1 LQTDEVEAAVQAI
14 KDSDPA
20 RIAELLERD
29 PALASTKTT
38 DGLSVLTT
46 AAYHGRTEILE
57 LLLTTGPELDIFEAS
72 TVGRTARVEALVHA
86 GADIR
91 SKSPDGFTPLHLAAF
106 FGQTATAAA
115 LLSRGAPVDIVSEND
130 LGVHP
135 LNSAVA
141 GGHSEIVRLLLEH
154 GADPDAPERAG
165 YAPLHAAAENG
176 DIESTRLLLDAG
188 ADPTRA
194 GPDGRSPADLARE
207 KGHDAVAELL
217 ASAERASSRA

>member
-1 LQTDEVEAAVQAI
+1 MTDIDAAIQAI
-14 KDSDPA
+14 KDSDSQ
-20 RIAELLERD
+20 RIAELIEQDRS
-29 PALASTKTT
+29 LASGRTPE
-38 DGLSVLTT
+38 GVSVLTT
-46 AAYHGRTEILE
+46 AAYHGRADILE
-57 LLLTTGPELDIFEAS
+57 LLLATEPELDIFEAS
-72 TVGRTARVEALVHA
+72 TVGKTARVEELADG
-86 GADIR
+86 GADLR
-91 SKSPDGFTPLHLAAF
+91 AKSPDGFTPLHLAAF

-141 GGHSEIVRLLLEH
+141 GGHSAIVRLLLEH

-165 YAPLHAAAENG
+165 YTPLHASAENG
-176 DIESTRLLLDAG
+176 DLESTRLLLDAG

-194 GPDGRSPADLARE
+194 GPDGRSPADFAHE

-217 ASAERASSRA
+217 ASAERASSGA